1 MDRTWKT
8 IRLALSI
15 PFWAA
20 GAILTIYIGLN
31 VFGYIRN
38 SSEHYAT
45 FVLAIV
51 VMAGLLALRNA
62 VDKLG
67 GTGPDAR
74 FWARMAVAAL
84 GTVLATA
91 GAAFIRVHAVRFEMI
106 QPFFEPFDFQMGLV
120 LAAGILILTWI
131 HWGPLLTAIVVVAI
145 AYFFYGHQIENV
157 LFTHPEYEANF
168 VMNYVSLG
176 TNQGFYWLAQ
186 VAADSIYFLIFYAAI
201 LLGLGMLQMVIE
213 IGKVS
218 GRYIHGG
225 AAFPAIVG
233 SGIVA
238 SVMGQAVSNVVL
250 TGRFTIPM
258 MKQNGYRPS
267 MAGAIEAVA
276 STSGQ
281 IMPPILGLAGFII
294 ASFLN
299 VPYIDVA
306 LSALIPGLL
315 FLSGTTIGVL
325 IYARRFKLPK
335 LEAQA
340 DRELILRMLPAF
352 LGSFAVVL
360 VLLLNYRSPSFAGLM
375 GTVVALLLCLFQGR
389 YRPKLRTF
397 FESVE
402 DGLTLIALL
411 SLLLIAIGPLGQ
423 VILTTN
429 LSGRLGVVLVEILPD
444 IKVVLLLGAMVI
456 SLLLG
461 MGLPTPVAYVV
472 VALALAPFIQQM
484 GVPALN
490 AHFFVFYFA
499 VFSTLTPPIAVSVLA
514 AAKLADARFLGTAAD
529 AMKLAVTT
537 FVIPFAFVFHPEL
550 LSFPNLTWSVV
561 PPVALLLVLQWTV
574 SVAAYGYFRRDLGTA
589 ERAAFAVVSLAGFF
603 ALVTP
608 GAAATLGFL
617 ALLGLTVGWIWL
629 APAGRAAGLA
639 GRQARSREKSS

>member
-1 MDRTWKT
+1 MEQTWKT
-8 IRLALSI
+8 IRLVLSV
-15 PFWAA
+15 PFWAT
-20 GAILTIYIGLN
+20 GAVLTFYIVLN
-31 VFGYIRN
+31 VFGLIRN

-51 VMAGLLALRNA
+51 VMAGLLALRGA
-62 VDKLG
+62 VDRQG
-67 GTGPDAR
+67 GRAPDTR
-74 FWARMAVAAL
+74 FWARLAVALLGAL
-84 GTVLATA
+84 LAIA
-91 GAAFIRVHAVRFEMI
+91 GAGFIRLNAVRFEMI
-106 QPFFEPFDFQMGLV
+106 QPFFEPLDVQMGLV
-120 LAAGILILTWI
+120 LAAGVLILTWI
-131 HWGPLLTAIVVVAI
+131 HWGPLLTAIVIVAI

-157 LFTHPEYEANF
+157 LFAHPEYDTNF

-201 LLGLGMLQMVIE
+201 LLGLGMLQMVLE

-225 AAFPAIVG
+225 ASFPAIVG

-258 MKQNGYRPS
+258 MKENGYRAT

-315 FLSGTTIGVL
+315 FLTGVTFGVL
-325 IYARRFKLPK
+325 IYARRYKLPK
-335 LEAQA
+335 LEARA
-340 DRELILRMLPAF
+340 DRALILRMLPAF
-352 LGSFAVVL
+352 LGSFIVVL

-375 GTVVALLLCLFQGR
+375 GTLVAVALCAFQGR
-389 YRPKLRTF
+389 YRPKLKKF
-397 FESVE
+397 LESVE
-402 DGLTLIALL
+402 DGLVLVALL

-429 LSGRLGVVLVEILPD
+429 LSGRLGAALVGILPD
-444 IKVVLLLGAMVI
+444 IKVVLLLGAMVV

-472 VALALAPFIQQM
+472 VALALAPFLQQL
-484 GVPALN
+484 GVPALQ

-499 VFSTLTPPIAVSVLA
+499 VFSTLTPPVAVSVLA
-514 AAKLADARFLGTAAD
+514 AAKLAEARFLGTAAD

-537 FVIPFAFVFHPEL
+537 FIIPFGFVYHPEL
-550 LSFPNLTWSVV
+550 MSFPNLTWAVI
-561 PPVALLLVLQWTV
+561 PPVVLILVLQWTV
-574 SVAAYGYFRRDLGTA
+574 SVAAYGYFRRDLSA
-589 ERAAFAVVSLAGFF
+589 VERGAFVLVSLVGFA
-603 ALVTP
+603 ALVSDGGAMTFIFLGLLAAAVAWTWLVAARG
-608 GAAATLGFL
+608 GAA
-617 ALLGLTVGWIWL
+617 
-629 APAGRAAGLA
+629 PQAGRPD
-639 GRQARSREKSS
+639 